1 MKKLSKINL
10 GQLHKNDMAD
20 REMNQ
25 LRGGNNCGCNCR
37 FDDLTEQSV
46 RVQFMNS
53 LGLKAIM
60 MMTVQFVL
68 GKEVTAFTA
77 VVKCLSKG
85 A

>member
-46 RVQFMNS
+46 PKSTIYEFS
-53 LGLKAIM
+53 WAEGYYDGDS
-60 MMTVQFVL
+60 TVCSWEGSNCVY
-68 GKEVTAFTA
+68 GG
-77 VVKCLSKG
+77 SKVPQ
-85 A
+85 